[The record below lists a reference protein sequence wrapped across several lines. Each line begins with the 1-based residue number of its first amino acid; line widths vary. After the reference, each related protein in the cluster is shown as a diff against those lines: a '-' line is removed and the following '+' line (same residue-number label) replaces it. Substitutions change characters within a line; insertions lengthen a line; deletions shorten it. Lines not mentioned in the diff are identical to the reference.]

1 MNHGYETSALRDCST
16 CKFHYTSFMKFE
28 SHKKRIL
35 TVMGVM
41 LFFVMSMLCQSC
53 TDAKCMVDKQVC
65 KYKCPS
71 TIGMKEACEQKCNFI
86 YDVCRNK

>member
-1 MNHGYETSALRDCST
+1 M
-16 CKFHYTSFMKFE
+16 
-28 SHKKRIL
+28 KKRIL
-35 TVMGVM
+35 TVMGIM

-71 TIGMKEACEQKCNFI
+71 TIGIKQACEEKCNI
-86 YDVCRNK
+86 LYDVCRNKES